1 MARQIAVQ
9 TDHTLKMALLLLLAA
24 AALAL
29 LPSRLQ

>member
-1 MARQIAVQ
+1 MARQLAVP

-24 AALAL
+24 AVLAL

>member
-1 MARQIAVQ
+1 MARQLTVP